1 MQDEIK
7 EEIQKSVKVIIIG
20 VVALLLL
27 VFINK
32 VMIKNYIIL
41 YDENREFSIKLNK
54 EYTTV
59 HPKGYI
65 YDNADIEFTNK
76 KKDKFGFLDIIKYP
90 NVSSSKLEGFSYYDS
105 YKKSIIDYYN
115 FYLKDEKLLKSGNI
129 KLKNKAY
136 HTFNYYLNINN
147 IDCYRKVYLLEVD
160 DNFIHLSLTGLKENE
175 KKLEK
180 EFDNIA
186 KSITK
191 VKK

>member
-1 MQDEIK
+1 VQDEIK

-32 VMIKNYIIL
+32 LMIKNYIIL

-59 HPKGYI
+59 YPKGYI
-65 YDNADIEFTNK
+65 YEHADIEFINK
-76 KKDKFGFLDIIKYP
+76 MKTKFGFVELMNYSNGLDYSGANQNRYLYYCAHVLTYYYVNVDPSTEIK
-90 NVSSSKLEGFSYYDS
+90 EQ
-105 YKKSIIDYYN
+105 
-115 FYLKDEKLLKSGNI
+115 NI
-129 KLKNKAY
+129 KIKDRDYKV
-136 HTFNYYLNINN
+136 FSYYLNINN
-147 IDCYRKVYLLEVD
+147 IDCYRKVYLLEID